1 MKFKKE
7 ALRKIIQEELQA
19 VLNEQLT
26 PDELKSI
33 GMTADEFNSLPDNEK
48 AAYTKMAKG
57 ETETITDKPTM
68 IKGKR
73 RDPLLMKVQQELNR
87 LGAMGNDLKPLKV
100 DGLPGPKT
108 ATALAAVLP
117 GFQCIG
123 RKSKASGCEHSA
135 KFLRQPDLL
144 RASLAALSKKS
155 PFSNDQM
162 VNMLAQTL
170 ENKKDVVDVT
180 ATQIAQQISSQA
192 EPPLPTAT
200 PPGKE
205 DDGVKPIEVPQAT
218 TLKRDPELDLKN
230 PKKKEKR
237 VNVKLTNESIKN
249 KFQRFL

>member
-19 VLNEQLT
+19 VLSEQLT

-33 GMTADEFNSLPDNEK
+33 GMTADEFKSLPDDEK

-68 IKGKR
+68 IKGRR
-73 RDPLLMKVQQELNR
+73 RDPLLIKVQQELNR
-87 LGAMGNDLKPLKV
+87 LGAFDNNGKPIKV
-100 DGLPGPKT
+100 DGIPGPKT

-117 GFQCIG
+117 GFTCIG

-135 KFLRQPDLL
+135 KFLRQPGLL

-155 PFSNDQM
+155 PFSSDEMTDM
-162 VNMLAQTL
+162 VAQAL
-170 ENKKDVVDVT
+170 RRKEDVVGVT
-180 ATQIAQQISSQA
+180 ADQIAQQVLQPAKDIEKEPPSAVAKGLA
-192 EPPLPTAT
+192 EPTAPTASPT
-200 PPGKE
+200 
-205 DDGVKPIEVPQAT
+205 
-218 TLKRDPELDLKN
+218 
-230 PKKKEKR
+230 PKKDDDDDVEL
-237 VNVKLTNESIKN
+237 VNESVKN

>member
-1 MKFKKE
+1 MSMKFKKE

-33 GMTADEFNSLPDNEK
+33 GMTADEFNSLPDDEK

-68 IKGKR
+68 IKGRR
-73 RDPLLMKVQQELNR
+73 RDPLLMKVQKELNR
-87 LGAMGNDLKPLKV
+87 LGAFDNNGKPLKV
-100 DGLPGPKT
+100 DGIPGPKT

-135 KFLRQPDLL
+135 KFLRQPGVL

-155 PFSNDQM
+155 PFSRDQM
-162 VNMLAQTL
+162 VNMVAQTI

-180 ATQIAQQISSQA
+180 ATQIAQQVLQPAKDIEKEPPSAVAKALA
-192 EPPLPTAT
+192 EPTAPTASPT
-200 PPGKE
+200 
-205 DDGVKPIEVPQAT
+205 
-218 TLKRDPELDLKN
+218 
-230 PKKKEKR
+230 PKKDDDDDVEL
-237 VNVKLTNESIKN
+237 VNESVKN

>member
-33 GMTADEFNSLPDNEK
+33 GMTADEFNSLPDDEK

-68 IKGKR
+68 IKGRR
-73 RDPLLMKVQQELNR
+73 RDPLLIKVQQELNR
-87 LGAMGNDLKPLKV
+87 LGAFDNNGKPIKV
-100 DGLPGPKT
+100 DGIPGAKT

-155 PFSNDQM
+155 PFSSDEMTNM
-162 VNMLAQTL
+162 VAQAL
-170 ENKKDVVDVT
+170 ENKKDVVNVT
-180 ATQIAQQISSQA
+180 ATQIAQQVLQPAKDIEKEPPSAIAKALA
-192 EPPLPTAT
+192 EPTAPTASPT
-200 PPGKE
+200 PK
-205 DDGVKPIEVPQAT
+205 DD
-218 TLKRDPELDLKN
+218 DDDEL
-230 PKKKEKR
+230 
-237 VNVKLTNESIKN
+237 VNESVKN

>member
-7 ALRKIIQEELQA
+7 ALRKIIQEELQV
-19 VLNEQLT
+19 VLSEQLT
-26 PDELKSI
+26 PDELKKI
-33 GMTADEFNSLPDNEK
+33 GMDADEFNSLPDDEK

-68 IKGKR
+68 IKGRR
-73 RDPLLMKVQQELNR
+73 RDPLLMKVQRELNR
-87 LGAMGNDLKPLKV
+87 LGAFDNNRKPIKV
-100 DGLPGPKT
+100 DGIPGPKT

-123 RKSKASGCEHSA
+123 RKSKAHGCEDSA
-135 KFLRQPDLL
+135 KFLRQPGLL

-162 VNMLAQTL
+162 VNMVAQAL

-180 ATQIAQQISSQA
+180 ATQIAQQVLQPAKDIQK
-192 EPPLPTAT
+192 EPPSDIAKALAKTAPPTASPT
-200 PPGKE
+200 
-205 DDGVKPIEVPQAT
+205 
-218 TLKRDPELDLKN
+218 
-230 PKKKEKR
+230 PKKDDDDD
-237 VNVKLTNESIKN
+237 VKLIDESVKN

>member
-1 MKFKKE
+1 MSMKFKKE

-33 GMTADEFNSLPDNEK
+33 GMTADEFDSLPNDEK

-68 IKGKR
+68 IKGRR
-73 RDPLLMKVQQELNR
+73 RDPLLIKVQQELNR
-87 LGAMGNDLKPLKV
+87 LGAFDNNGKPIKV
-100 DGLPGPKT
+100 DGIPGPKT

-135 KFLRQPDLL
+135 KFLKQPGLL

-155 PFSNDQM
+155 PFSSDEMTNM
-162 VNMLAQTL
+162 VAQAL
-170 ENKKDVVDVT
+170 KNKKDVVNVT
-180 ATQIAQQISSQA
+180 ATQIAQQILQPVKDIKKEPPSAVAKALA
-192 EPPLPTAT
+192 EPPPPTASPT
-200 PPGKE
+200 PKG
-205 DDGVKPIEVPQAT
+205 DDDDDDVKTV
-218 TLKRDPELDLKN
+218 
-230 PKKKEKR
+230 
-237 VNVKLTNESIKN
+237 NESVKN